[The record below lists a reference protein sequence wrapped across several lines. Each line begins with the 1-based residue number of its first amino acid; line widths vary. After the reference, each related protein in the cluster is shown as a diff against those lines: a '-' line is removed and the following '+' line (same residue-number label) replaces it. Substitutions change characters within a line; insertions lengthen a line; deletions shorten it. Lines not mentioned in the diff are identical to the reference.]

1 MGEQEGLL
9 QVSSISK
16 GIIGGGIE
24 MVKSIGPLEGM
35 SIGATFWGPI
45 GAGVGFGFGVIN
57 MVGQFV
63 NPNAYSNIKKTAF
76 AAYDAVT
83 NAANTIGNVVMQS
96 IDTVTNVAGNS
107 LRYVGVPSVSYGG
120 NGW

>member
-16 GIIGGGIE
+16 GIIGGTIE
-24 MVKSIGPLEGM
+24 TIKSIGPLEGM

-45 GAGVGFGFGVIN
+45 GAGVGFLVGGLN
-57 MVGQFV
+57 MLGQWRW
-63 NPNAYSNIKKTAF
+63 PNMYSNIKKTAF
-76 AAYDAVT
+76 AAYDAAT
-83 NAANTIGNVVMQS
+83 NVANTIGNVVMQS

>member
-1 MGEQEGLL
+1 MDEQEGLL
-9 QVSSISK
+9 QVSSIGK

-45 GAGVGFGFGVIN
+45 GAGFGFAFGVIN
-57 MVGQFV
+57 MLGQFAI
-63 NPNAYSNIKKTAF
+63 PNAYSDIKKTAF
-76 AAYDAVT
+76 AAYDAAT
-83 NAANTIGNVVMQS
+83 NAANTMGNVVIQS
-96 IDTVTNVAGNS
+96 IETVTNVGGNS
-107 LRYVGVPSVSYGG
+107 LRYVGLPSVPYKG